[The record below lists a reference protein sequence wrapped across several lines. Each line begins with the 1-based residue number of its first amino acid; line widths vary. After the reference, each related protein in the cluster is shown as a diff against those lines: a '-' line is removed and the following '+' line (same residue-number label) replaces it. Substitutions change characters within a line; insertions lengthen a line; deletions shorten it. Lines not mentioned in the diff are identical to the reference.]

1 VCRYSK
7 RNKKLPVDEWSC
19 DLAMIDLESLDC
31 ECGILS
37 EKAIGNAGVVP
48 LFAEDNL
55 DFSDKGIVRLHDFYR
70 FGRRHWLVG
79 TGS

>member
-1 VCRYSK
+1 VSRYPK
-7 RNKKLPVDEWSC
+7 RNKKRTVDERSC
-19 DLAMIDLESLDC
+19 DLVMIDLVSLDG

-48 LFAEDNL
+48 LIAEDNL
-55 DFSDKGIVRLHDFYR
+55 DFSDKGIVRLHDLYR

-79 TGS
+79 TGP